1 MSRSSRGAFRRLMT
15 DVPVG
20 EIQHAFQDEG
30 FAPNPKC
37 AFQDSSVRRVT
48 TEEYLSGIKWAD
60 RAKWPSLSRVLERL
74 LAGVLPTGTY
84 RTNWD
89 GFVRQ
94 MELDGWTVNDQ
105 GHISGIYD
113 PVGLSPESIAQVAD
127 PEALYEHLDRLR
139 RAVGD
144 ADPALVIGSAKELVE
159 STAKLILAKL
169 DVQWNDRND
178 DLPDLIGKAH
188 EALGL
193 HPGKSV
199 GPDGSKP
206 VKRVLGGLT
215 SVVLG
220 LGELRN
226 QYGTGH
232 GPGAKRVGLQDR
244 HARLAV
250 GSAITWC
257 ELVLDTLAD
266 PRAPWRETANVRG

>member
-1 MSRSSRGAFRRLMT
+1 MMSRSSRGAFRRLMT

-20 EIQHAFQDEG
+20 EIQQAFEDEG
-30 FAPNPKC
+30 FAPNPEC
-37 AFQDSSVRRVT
+37 RFQDSSVRRVT
-48 TEEYLSGIKWAD
+48 TEEYLSAIDWAD
-60 RAKWPSLSRVLERL
+60 RSQWSRLSRVLERL
-74 LAGVLPTGTY
+74 LAGVLPGEH

-105 GHISGIYD
+105 GHISGTHD
-113 PVGLSPESIAQVAD
+113 PVRLSPESVAQLSD

-159 STAKLILAKL
+159 STAKLVLAKREVPW
-169 DVQWNDRND
+169 DDRND
-178 DLPDLIGKAH
+178 DLPDLVGKAH

-199 GPDGSKP
+199 GPDGSRP
-206 VKRVLGGLT
+206 VKRILGGLT

-226 QYGTGH
+226 QFGTGH
-232 GPGAKRVGLQDR
+232 GPAAKRVGLHDR

-266 PRAPWRETANVRG
+266 PRAPWRESVDVRG